1 MLPPARFSLVTAQS
15 PCAKTSQSLKNI
27 RDCVPGPAGTGLT
40 GKINIDV
47 FLCFLNCLRAVLA
60 VAEAV
65 NDPWE
70 CLPAAPGG
78 QGRLWA
84 ELSLIPQKP
93 GIVFQGGFGYLFF
106 TLHQPLAGGAWS
118 AHLPFPIQ
126 HLGPPPTQ
134 PFYLERLFQLFLSP
148 FPEKPLQGS
157 HNSLGTSRALG
168 EPGEAP
174 PHSLGTSRGSLLWG
188 EKGKSIPPQR
198 AMESSCVPG
207 KQRQPCQCQQ
217 VTSGNNVGTLPGLP
231 AAPDVICLEK

>member
-40 GKINIDV
+40 DKINIDV

-93 GIVFQGGFGYLFF
+93 GIVFQGGKQLGTFSLLCTNLWLEGLDQLSSPSPSS
-106 TLHQPLAGGAWS
+106 TWG
-118 AHLPFPIQ
+118 HLPPSPSIWNDYSSYFHPCFLRSHFRAHTIPWGPAG
-126 HLGPPPTQ
+126 HLG
-134 PFYLERLFQLFLSP
+134 S
-148 FPEKPLQGS
+148 QGR
-157 HNSLGTSRALG
+157 HHLTALAPAEG
-168 EPGEAP
+168 PCCGGRRENQFHPKEPWKAAAC
-174 PHSLGTSRGSLLWG
+174 RGS
-188 EKGKSIPPQR
+188 SV
-198 AMESSCVPG
+198 S
-207 KQRQPCQCQQ
+207 
-217 VTSGNNVGTLPGLP
+217 P
-231 AAPDVICLEK
+231 ASASR